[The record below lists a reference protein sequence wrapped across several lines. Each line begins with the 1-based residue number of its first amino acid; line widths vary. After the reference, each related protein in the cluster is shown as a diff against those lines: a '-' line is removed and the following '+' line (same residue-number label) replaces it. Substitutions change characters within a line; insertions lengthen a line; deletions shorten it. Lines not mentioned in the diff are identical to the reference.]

1 MLTPAAMNQSGT
13 KSPAAMTLIVWAMY
27 LPFAL
32 TGGSGGGA
40 AWRPRPP
47 EPAHELA
54 LTRHLRL
61 RAILGD
67 PAPRQPV
74 IPCDEGIAPIPHQAT
89 RAVHRRVRE
98 APEWIG
104 VIRQKV
110 RRDQRVVLGPD
121 DITAQRAEIHVDFT
135 CCRCSPLLGGAGS
148 DRRERLYGAH
158 IGEQLGRHAVSLHQV
173 LRPVVPDPDGTVRRL
188 PH

>member
-40 AWRPRPP
+40 AWRPRPA

-54 LTRHLRL
+54 LTRHLRV
-61 RAILGD
+61 RAIRGD

-74 IPCDEGIAPIPHQAT
+74 IPCDEGLAPIPHQET

-121 DITAQRAEIHVDFT
+121 DITAQRAVGTPSRDPVHGRNMAPRAGPCHT
-135 CCRCSPLLGGAGS
+135 TGACAGS
-148 DRRERLYGAH
+148 VA
-158 IGEQLGRHAVSLHQV
+158 
-173 LRPVVPDPDGTVRRL
+173 
-188 PH
+188 